1 MKKVNLNI
9 KNEKQKNFWNYF
21 TPYEKAWWAC
31 IVVASL
37 LLTIFY
43 PEEMMEEGIGIA
55 LIIVCLVNII
65 ANCTCELLISKQS
78 KWNFIVSLIGIE
90 LTGCAIYFSLGFYAS
105 AVVSLLFWIPIDLIS
120 FFRWNK
126 FKDAQKTELTIV
138 KKLNWWQCVLIMI
151 GVAGF
156 ACLWGFLLSPW
167 IEGLLD
173 GTNTAE
179 LEVDYFVEA
188 ISAGF
193 GIANGVF
200 ILLRF
205 REQWIAWLLVTLIEA
220 YLWIS
225 SGLWV
230 MLILTIGYLTNTVY
244 GFIKWTQYI
253 RNKNNAINQ
262 NEETALQN
270 QAITDPIEEI
280 ENN

>member
-1 MKKVNLNI
+1 MKETNT
-9 KNEKQKNFWNYF
+9 KNCGKFKKFWNYF
-21 TPYEKAWWAC
+21 TPYEKIWWAC

-37 LLTIFY
+37 VLTIFF
-43 PEEMMEEGIGIA
+43 PEEMMEEGIGIT

-78 KWNFIVSLIGIE
+78 KWNFIISLIGIE
-90 LTGCAIYFSLGFYAS
+90 ITGCIIYFSLGYYAS
-105 AVVSLLFWIPIDLIS
+105 AAVSILFWIPIDIIS
-120 FFRWNK
+120 FLRWDK
-126 FKDAQKTELTIV
+126 FKDREKQELTAV
-138 KKLNWWQCVLIMI
+138 KKLNWWQDILVLLA
-151 GVAGF
+151 VAGF

-173 GTNTAE
+173 GTNIAE
-179 LEVDYFVEA
+179 LDANYFVEA

-200 ILLRF
+200 ILLRL
-205 REQWIAWLLVTLIEA
+205 REQWIAWFIVTLIEA

-230 MLILTIGYLTNTVY
+230 MLILTVGYLTNTVY

-253 RNKNNAINQ
+253 RNKNKNGQMEPNYS
-262 NEETALQN
+262 
-270 QAITDPIEEI
+270 
-280 ENN
+280 